1 MRFRRPHDRTGTRR
15 AGDVPRRALSRAR
28 LALVVAAAVALPG
41 GITAGAT
48 AMMSPGGAGGDEPP
62 SRTPEAL
69 PAPAGE
75 AAGDTVLAAFMDPVL
90 LEAVPVGPGPVAG
103 PVEQVLGSAEVVTRL
118 GESGIP
124 EVALA
129 AYMQAADAQAAED
142 PACGIRWTLLAAIGR
157 VESNHGRFGGAE
169 LRDDGYGTRPIRGI
183 PLDGRANVA
192 FIGDTDGGE
201 LDGDTTYDRA
211 VGPMQFIPSTW
222 AGSGA
227 DGNGDGRNDPNNI
240 FDAARGAARYLCAGD
255 ADLTGEPGRPP
266 SAATTTPPSTWTSSS
281 AWPPTTRQA
290 ASLPS
295 RRSATRPSSRST
307 SSAPGPS
314 PPPVAPP
321 GPSPSPPAAAVPSPP
336 RPPRDGTSAPS
347 PSPAPGPR
355 PTPPPSTVPPTTAP
369 PTTVP
374 PSTAPPTTVPPT
386 TAPPTTVPPTTV
398 PPTTVPP
405 TTVPPTTVPPTTVP
419 PTTAPEEPPAEAPCT
434 ATPPAEPG
442 SNPAEP
448 PAPPEAPPVTAAVG
462 WAPAMREVVVDILD
476 DCRPSS
482 PTPPRRRPRPRRA
495 RQTVPPLPL

>member
-1 MRFRRPHDRTGTRR
+1 M
-15 AGDVPRRALSRAR
+15 
-28 LALVVAAAVALPG
+28 VAAAVALPG

-62 SRTPEAL
+62 SRTPEAR
-69 PAPAGE
+69 PAPAGQ
-75 AAGDTVLAAFMDPVL
+75 AAGDTVLVVFMDPAP
-90 LEAVPVGPGPVAG
+90 LEVVPVGPGPVAG

-227 DGNGDGRNDPNNI
+227 DGNGDGRKDPNNI
-240 FDAARGAARYLCAGD
+240 FDAARGAARYLCAGNARPD
-255 ADLTGEPGRPP
+255 GRARPGPCRPPLQQRRRVRGPRPPPGRRLRGRRRPCPP
-266 SAATTTPPSTWTSSS
+266 ADRQPALRAGRRRRARPLSAAGGAS
-281 AWPPTTRQA
+281 R
-290 ASLPS
+290 SLPLAAG
-295 RRSATRPSSRST
+295 RGGPF
-307 SSAPGPS
+307 AP
-314 PPPVAPP
+314 A
-321 GPSPSPPAAAVPSPP
+321 
-336 RPPRDGTSAPS
+336 PPRDGTSAPS

-369 PTTVP
+369 PTT
-374 PSTAPPTTVPPT
+374 A
-386 TAPPTTVPPTTV
+386 
-398 PPTTVPP
+398 
-405 TTVPPTTVPPTTVP
+405 
-419 PTTAPEEPPAEAPCT
+419 
-434 ATPPAEPG
+434 
-442 SNPAEP
+442 
-448 PAPPEAPPVTAAVG
+448 
-462 WAPAMREVVVDILD
+462 R
-476 DCRPSS
+476 RPSHGS
-482 PTPPRRRPRPRRA
+482 ADHRPADDGSADHRPADHRPADHRPA
-495 RQTVPPLPL
+495 DHGS

>member
-1 MRFRRPHDRTGTRR
+1 MRLRRPHERTGTRP

-28 LALVVAAAVALPG
+28 LALVIAAAVALPG

-48 AMMSPGGAGGDEPP
+48 AMISPGGAGGDEPP
-62 SRTPEAL
+62 SWTPGTLPVPGEA
-69 PAPAGE
+69 AAGE
-75 AAGDTVLAAFMDPVL
+75 AAGDRVLAAFMDPVL

-183 PLDGRANVA
+183 PLDGRDNVA
-192 FIGDTDGGE
+192 LIRDTDDGE

-240 FDAARGAARYLCAGD
+240 FDAARGAARYLCAGG
-255 ADLTGEPGRPP
+255 ADLTSEPGRAGAVRRYNNAAEYVDLVLRLAADYEAGGVPALPP
-266 SAATTTPPSTWTSSS
+266 IGNPPFEPVDVAA
-281 AWPPTTRQA
+281 
-290 ASLPS
+290 
-295 RRSATRPSSRST
+295 
-307 SSAPGPS
+307 GPS

-355 PTPPPSTVPPTTAP
+355 PTPPP
-369 PTTVP
+369 TTV
-374 PSTAPPTTVPPT
+374 
-386 TAPPTTVPPTTV
+386 PPTTVPPTTV

-419 PTTAPEEPPAEAPCT
+419 PTTVPPTTVPGEPPAEPPCT
-434 ATPPAEPG
+434 DPTPRR
-442 SNPAEP
+442 
-448 PAPPEAPPVTAAVG
+448 APPEAPPVTAAVG

-476 DCRPSS
+476 DPPAEPPDPAAAPAP
-482 PTPPRRRPRPRRA
+482 PTTCPPDGA
-495 RQTVPPLPL
+495 AAPPVTPTAPVTPGPGGAAVATEH